1 MSTAKDNTKGLMIYS
16 QSPSP
21 LPPSPLTV
29 TIKTTIKD
37 MLKNH
42 EQSDFSGF
50 SPQHPMF
57 QDLSSDE
64 IEYLRAKKAKKV
76 GVMKDEIN
84 GYLLLEYV
92 GIRPKAYS
100 LKYEKIEFYDEDGEI
115 SKKPTNQSKA
125 IVTESEKLKGIK
137 RGTVEKTIHYE
148 HFLDCINN
156 DSTLYSQFNTFRSY
170 NHKLKTITQ
179 NKLAL
184 CNYDDK
190 RWIMN
195 DGINTLAYGHY
206 EIKKFN

>member
-1 MSTAKDNTKGLMIYS
+1 
-16 QSPSP
+16 
-21 LPPSPLTV
+21 
-29 TIKTTIKD
+29 

-100 LKYEKIEFYDEDGEI
+100 LKYEKIEFYDEDGKI
-115 SKKPTNQSKA
+115 SKKPTNQSKV

-137 RGTVEKTIHYE
+137 RGAQLKKQFIMNISWTVYKMTLCFIVNSTPSGAMNTKFPRSLKT
-148 HFLDCINN
+148 
-156 DSTLYSQFNTFRSY
+156 TLYHICIAY
-170 NHKLKTITQ
+170 TQ
-179 NKLAL
+179 
-184 CNYDDK
+184 
-190 RWIMN
+190 
-195 DGINTLAYGHY
+195 
-206 EIKKFN
+206 